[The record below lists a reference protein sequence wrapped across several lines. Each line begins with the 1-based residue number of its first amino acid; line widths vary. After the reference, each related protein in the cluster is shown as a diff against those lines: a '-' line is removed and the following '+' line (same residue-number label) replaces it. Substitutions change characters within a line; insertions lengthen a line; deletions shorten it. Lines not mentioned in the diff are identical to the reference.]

1 LELEGKINPGKVV
14 QARMRALQSKMTG
27 EEILTSWRYQVDA
40 DKAAATRLSLGIQF
54 TDSSDGY
61 WLQLRN
67 SVLEIRP
74 QQAPKDTPTVSLSV
88 QQLRSLIAGEQTNV
102 QGDADVLAEL
112 MALLDLEQES
122 FSMHLR

>member
-1 LELEGKINPGKVV
+1 
-14 QARMRALQSKMTG
+14 MRALQSKMTG